1 MNQTEEKIKFSVVLP
16 IYNVEKYLNRCLD
29 SVMNQTYKKLEIIL
43 VDDGSPDNCPQ
54 MCDNWAKVDD
64 RIKVVHKKN
73 AGLGEA
79 RNSGLDVATG
89 DYIAFFDSDDYIDT
103 RLFEELYTVIISDNP
118 DLIEFGHHDV
128 DRQGNITK
136 TFIPKTPL
144 EKYEGEEVLSKFLP
158 ELICTDPKTGTASD
172 LLMSA
177 WSCLYRRQ
185 LLVEC
190 NFHFVSEREYISED
204 VYSLMKLMPNVHS
217 VSVVQKAYYY
227 YCENDQSL
235 THVYKPD
242 RFEKLVA
249 FQLHLEELC
258 ASDVYSDE
266 VRYRIKRPFFSFF
279 QSDFYRAYGDYN
291 YRWFTN
297 QWTYLE
303 CGIIGF
309 GLYVFFFVTLII
321 TLLAKLK
328 RYSNASRPY
337 MITSAIFTVAMI
349 FLMWHSSA
357 IRVDTAYIIY
367 FGMAIGFVAMQYD
380 SNEIKEDC

>member
-1 MNQTEEKIKFSVVLP
+1 MNQIEEKIKFSVVLP

-54 MCDNWAKVDD
+54 MCDNWARVDD

-128 DRQGNITK
+128 DRQGNITR

-144 EKYEGEEVLSKFLP
+144 EKYEGKEVLSQFLP
-158 ELICTDPKTGTASD
+158 ELICTDPKTGTASG

-190 NFHFVSEREYISED
+190 DFHFVSEREYISED
-204 VYSLMKLMPNVHS
+204 VYFYIELFACLQK
-217 VSVVQKAYYY
+217 VSIMDDIF
-227 YCENDQSL
+227 YCYCQNEGSL
-235 THVYKPD
+235 TFSYKKD
-242 RFEKLVA
+242 RYERLKEFYQAVNEKANLLHYDGQVQLRLNESFIASVMGCLKMEVA
-249 FQLHLEELC
+249 NCKEVGIRESYC
-258 ASDVYSDE
+258 RMKNISSDGYLYQAVKGYPLGKYE
-266 VRYRIKRPFFSFF
+266 GTWKFFAWGIVSK
-279 QSDFYRAYGDYN
+279 QYG
-291 YRWFTN
+291 
-297 QWTYLE
+297 L
-303 CGIIGF
+303 
-309 GLYVFFFVTLII
+309 LYIALLLKYI
-321 TLLAKLK
+321 T
-328 RYSNASRPY
+328 RG
-337 MITSAIFTVAMI
+337 V
-349 FLMWHSSA
+349 
-357 IRVDTAYIIY
+357 
-367 FGMAIGFVAMQYD
+367 
-380 SNEIKEDC
+380 

>member
-1 MNQTEEKIKFSVVLP
+1 MNQIEEKIKFSVVLP

-43 VDDGSPDNCPQ
+43 VDDGSPDSCPQ
-54 MCDNWAKVDD
+54 MCDNWARVDD

-128 DRQGNITK
+128 DRQGNITR

-144 EKYEGEEVLSKFLP
+144 EKYEGKEVLSQFLP

-204 VYSLMKLMPNVHS
+204 VYSLMKTS
-217 VSVVQKAYYY
+217 
-227 YCENDQSL
+227 
-235 THVYKPD
+235 VYKGYKRDKIEMRGD
-242 RFEKLVA
+242 RAKISDFPLYLNTVA
-249 FQLHLEELC
+249 GGLDCRDQT
-258 ASDVYSDE
+258 
-266 VRYRIKRPFFSFF
+266 IGGFSFVVKI
-279 QSDFYRAYGDYN
+279 YAVPVV
-291 YRWFTN
+291 
-297 QWTYLE
+297 E
-303 CGIIGF
+303 IIGQL
-309 GLYVFFFVTLII
+309 LY
-321 TLLAKLK
+321 LLG
-328 RYSNASRPY
+328 RYGFNAQFS
-337 MITSAIFTVAMI
+337 
-349 FLMWHSSA
+349 
-357 IRVDTAYIIY
+357 
-367 FGMAIGFVAMQYD
+367 
-380 SNEIKEDC
+380 DCL

>member
-1 MNQTEEKIKFSVVLP
+1 M
-16 IYNVEKYLNRCLD
+16 
-29 SVMNQTYKKLEIIL
+29 
-43 VDDGSPDNCPQ
+43 
-54 MCDNWAKVDD
+54 
-64 RIKVVHKKN
+64 
-73 AGLGEA
+73 
-79 RNSGLDVATG
+79 
-89 DYIAFFDSDDYIDT
+89 
-103 RLFEELYTVIISDNP
+103 
-118 DLIEFGHHDV
+118 IEFGHHDV

-185 LLVEC
+185 LLAEC
-190 NFHFVSEREYISED
+190 NFHFVSERKYISED

-217 VSVVQKAYYY
+217 VNVVHKAYYY

-266 VRYRIKRPFFSFF
+266 VRYRIKRPFL
-279 QSDFYRAYGDYN
+279 DN
-291 YRWFTN
+291 
-297 QWTYLE
+297 
-303 CGIIGF
+303 
-309 GLYVFFFVTLII
+309 
-321 TLLAKLK
+321 LLACMKSEVNCVK
-328 RYSNASRPY
+328 EIGVKEIHRSISQMCTNKMVQKIVWMVPDASFSRARR
-337 MITSAIFTVAMI
+337 MIHFC
-349 FLMWHSSA
+349 
-357 IRVDTAYIIY
+357 IRHKMSFSTIVLIRAQ
-367 FGMAIGFVAMQYD
+367 QYLGR
-380 SNEIKEDC
+380 

>member
-1 MNQTEEKIKFSVVLP
+1 MMKQTEEKIKFSVVLP

-54 MCDNWAKVDD
+54 MCDNWEKVDD

-103 RLFEELYTVIISDNP
+103 RLFEELYTVIIFNNP

-128 DRQGNITK
+128 DRQGNITR

-144 EKYEGEEVLSKFLP
+144 EKYEGIEVLSKFLP

-177 WSCLYRRQ
+177 WSCLYRRK

-217 VSVVQKAYYY
+217 VNVVHKAYYY
-227 YCENDQSL
+227 YCENDQS
-235 THVYKPD
+235 D
-242 RFEKLVA
+242 
-249 FQLHLEELC
+249 
-258 ASDVYSDE
+258 
-266 VRYRIKRPFFSFF
+266 
-279 QSDFYRAYGDYN
+279 
-291 YRWFTN
+291 
-297 QWTYLE
+297 
-303 CGIIGF
+303 CGIF
-309 GLYVFFFVTLII
+309 SAGLSGS
-321 TLLAKLK
+321 LAFPQHP
-328 RYSNASRPY
+328 SNRKP
-337 MITSAIFTVAMI
+337 VP
-349 FLMWHSSA
+349 
-357 IRVDTAYIIY
+357 DQ
-367 FGMAIGFVAMQYD
+367 G
-380 SNEIKEDC
+380 